1 MGMSYGSPSIQEAL
15 SELRN
20 LNCEHI
26 TVVPLYPQSAFSTT
40 NVVQDKLTGA
50 LVDMEWAPAVSFV
63 DSYWSNEVYLNAITR
78 SVQKSGFTKDDSLL
92 FAFHSIPMKDV
103 RAGDTYAEQTRT
115 TAVAVAKRLQLAPDG
130 WGIGFQCRFDSRKW
144 VHPTVLKAAQ
154 QLISRGKRLFVIA
167 PNFAVDCLEALY
179 DIDVVL
185 RNEDV
190 IKIAY
195 PDSSFVYVPCLN
207 DSYEQIAILKEIACS

>member
-1 MGMSYGSPSIQEAL
+1 MTSLTQKTEEHLENCVVRMGMSYGSPSIQEAL

-92 FAFHSIPMKDV
+92 FAFHSIPIASCALV
-103 RAGDTYAEQTRT
+103 R
-115 TAVAVAKRLQLAPDG
+115 
-130 WGIGFQCRFDSRKW
+130 
-144 VHPTVLKAAQ
+144 
-154 QLISRGKRLFVIA
+154 
-167 PNFAVDCLEALY
+167 
-179 DIDVVL
+179 
-185 RNEDV
+185 
-190 IKIAY
+190 
-195 PDSSFVYVPCLN
+195 
-207 DSYEQIAILKEIACS
+207 